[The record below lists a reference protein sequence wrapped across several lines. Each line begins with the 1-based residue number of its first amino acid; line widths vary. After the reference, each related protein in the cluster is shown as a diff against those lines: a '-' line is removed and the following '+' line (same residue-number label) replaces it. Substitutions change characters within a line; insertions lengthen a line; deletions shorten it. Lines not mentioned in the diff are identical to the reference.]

1 VSRANV
7 FFHKQYFLFQ
17 CGNFRGRAGCFVS
30 RAPFF
35 REKQRRTLLVRLFPW
50 SCEQFPVPSVYE
62 AGNKLENPGF
72 GACRGP
78 FSYRRY
84 QQDDR
89 QRVIAEHQRVVAGR
103 QSVIADR
110 RCDADDR
117 GSNAAI
123 IGVPLAMGFVL
134 DFIVDGSMT
143 MIGRTPSIVFTSLSF
158 VKASL
163 TSDNDAAF
171 SQASQRVAGL
181 PDSAD
186 RQCDVDGGH
195 CSADGHQC
203 DADGRH

>member
-110 RCDADDR
+110 RCDADGR
-117 GSNAAI
+117 GSNARNYRRPV
-123 IGVPLAMGFVL
+123 GDGFCHGFHRRRIPDSDRWDAGDRL
-134 DFIVDGSMT
+134 YFIVS
-143 MIGRTPSIVFTSLSF
+143 RH
-158 VKASL
+158 
-163 TSDNDAAF
+163 
-171 SQASQRVAGL
+171 RVI
-181 PDSAD
+181 DE
-186 RQCDVDGGH
+186 
-195 CSADGHQC
+195 
-203 DADGRH
+203 